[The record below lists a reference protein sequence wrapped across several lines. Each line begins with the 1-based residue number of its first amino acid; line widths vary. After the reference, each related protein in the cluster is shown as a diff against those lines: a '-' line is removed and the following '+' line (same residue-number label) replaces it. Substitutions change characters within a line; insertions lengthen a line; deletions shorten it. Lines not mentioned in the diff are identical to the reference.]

1 MILMS
6 AFQGLLIKLS
16 GKKLGTLNESAL
28 EFDDYSNYSKFDKG
42 LLATEAV
49 RFPTA
54 LENKTDMRI
63 S

>member
-1 MILMS
+1 MS

-28 EFDDYSNYSKFDKG
+28 EFDDYSNYSKCDKG

-54 LENKTDMRI
+54 LEN
-63 S
+63 